1 MGIKRFLTIAIV
13 VVGLIAAAVL
23 LFFAGDHDE
32 VYQKS
37 APPTDQAR

>member
-1 MGIKRFLTIAIV
+1 MSIKRFLTIAMM

-32 VYQKS
+32 TYQKS
-37 APPTDQAR
+37 APPTEQAR